1 MNQNEENKNTENY
14 ITIKSLNEDEVGDL
28 EEYIVSI
35 RRLLFNIN
43 KTSNN
48 LKLYLEEIEAK
59 LKICCY
65 FWPSI
70 KLTANFNNNI
80 NFILI
85 PRAMQ
90 IEEDLEKVLN
100 EYKSI
105 IVLYSNNR

>member
-1 MNQNEENKNTENY
+1 
-14 ITIKSLNEDEVGDL
+14 LNEDEVGDL

-35 RRLLFNIN
+35 RKLLFNIN
-43 KTSNN
+43 KANSN

-70 KLTANFNNNI
+70 KLTANFNNI

-90 IEEDLEKVLN
+90 VEEDLEKMLN